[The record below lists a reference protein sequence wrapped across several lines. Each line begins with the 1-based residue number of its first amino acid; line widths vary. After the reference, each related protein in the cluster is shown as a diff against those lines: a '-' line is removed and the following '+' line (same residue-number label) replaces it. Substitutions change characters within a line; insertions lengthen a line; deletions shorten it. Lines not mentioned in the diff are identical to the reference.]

1 MDSQRTQ
8 NIRTVSARISSIHS
22 SIYFSQTVGAKYA
35 EQGLA
40 PGVEGNMA
48 ARSAPLGRVNP
59 GVVSAAYYNYSPN
72 FIAEMLP
79 RIWETVTPEQ
89 MIEARFDAVSA
100 YMAELFGDRDDIA
113 LLTEAADQLTETLTP
128 VLTAMDFAGRPLS
141 AATADVI
148 GSHQA
153 NTAFEKLWDV
163 ATVAREFRGDG
174 HVASLVT
181 AGVPGIDALMLD
193 VATGAGFRPRAAQKT
208 RGYTDEEWQTG
219 QSRLAEAGLITV
231 EKDDRGF
238 DLPTITEAGRDLKEQ
253 VEALTDGTVAT
264 AWPVLDDAT
273 IESLLAPSRDLLRV
287 IAKSGAFPSNIF
299 ARPEKKAG

>member
-1 MDSQRTQ
+1 MESQRTQ
-8 NIRTVSARISSIHS
+8 DIRTVSARINSFHS
-22 SIYFSQTVGAKYA
+22 SIYFSSTVGAEYA
-35 EQGLA
+35 EHGLE

-72 FIAEMLP
+72 FVAEMLP
-79 RIWETVTPEQ
+79 RLWERVSPEEMVQ
-89 MIEARFDAVSA
+89 ARFDAVSA

-113 LLTEAADQLTETLTP
+113 LLTEAATQITETLTP
-128 VLTAMDFAGRPLS
+128 VLAAMDFSGRTLA

-148 GSHQA
+148 GRHEPA
-153 NTAFEKLWDV
+153 TAFERLWDV

-193 VATGAGFRPRAAQKT
+193 VATGASFRPRAAQKT
-208 RGYTDEEWQTG
+208 RGYTDEEWQTA

-231 EKDDRGF
+231 GTDDRGF
-238 DLPTITEAGRDLKEQ
+238 DLPAITEAGRELKDQ
-253 VEALTDGTVAT
+253 VEALTDGTVAA
-264 AWPVLDDAT
+264 AWSVLSDEEIAA
-273 IESLLAPSRDLLRV
+273 LLSPTRTLIKVFAQ
-287 IAKSGAFPSNIF
+287 SGAFPATIF
-299 ARPEKKAG
+299 AQPAKKAG

>member
-8 NIRTVSARISSIHS
+8 NIRAVSARINSFHS
-22 SIYFSQTVGAKYA
+22 SIYFSQTVGAEYAKY
-35 EQGLA
+35 GLE

-72 FIAEMLP
+72 FVADMLP
-79 RIWETVTPEQ
+79 RLWETVTPEQ
-89 MIEARFDAVSA
+89 MVQARFDAVSA
-100 YMAELFGDRDDIA
+100 FMAELFGDRDDIA
-113 LLTEAADQLTETLTP
+113 LLTEAATQMTETLAP
-128 VLTAMDFAGRPLS
+128 VLATMDFAGRTLA

-148 GSHQA
+148 GGHQA
-153 NTAFEKLWDV
+153 TTAFEKMWDV

-208 RGYTDEEWQTG
+208 RGYTDEEWQTA
-219 QSRLAEAGLITV
+219 QTRLAEAGLITV
-231 EKDDRGF
+231 DKDDRGF

-253 VEALTDGTVAT
+253 VEVLTDGTVAA
-264 AWPVLDDAT
+264 AWSVLDDET
-273 IESLLAPSRDLLRV
+273 IESLLSPSRDLLRV
-287 IAKSGAFPSNIF
+287 IAKSGAFPPNIF

>member
-1 MDSQRTQ
+1 MESQRTQ
-8 NIRTVSARISSIHS
+8 NIRAVSARINSFHS
-22 SIYFSQTVGAKYA
+22 SIYFSQTVGAVYA
-35 EQGLA
+35 KQGLE

-79 RIWETVTPEQ
+79 RLWDTVTPEQ
-89 MIEARFDAVSA
+89 MVQARFDAVSA
-100 YMAELFGDRDDIA
+100 FMAELFGDRDDIA
-113 LLTEAADQLTETLTP
+113 LLTEAATQVSEALAP
-128 VLTAMDFAGRPLS
+128 VLAAMDFAGRTLS

-148 GSHQA
+148 GAHEPS
-153 NTAFEKLWDV
+153 TAFEALWDV

-208 RGYTDEEWQTG
+208 RGYTDEEWQSA
-219 QSRLAEAGLITV
+219 QAKLAEAGLITV
-231 EKDDRGF
+231 ETDDRGF
-238 DLPTITEAGRDLKEQ
+238 DLPVITEAGRELKEQ
-253 VEALTDGTVAT
+253 VEQLTDGTVT
-264 AWPVLDDAT
+264 AAWSVLDDDQ
-273 IESLLAPSRDLLRV
+273 IEALLSPSRTIIKV
-287 IAKSGAFPSNIF
+287 IAQSGAFPANIF